1 MKKLVIPAL
10 ALVTAFA
17 VMSPSDAEA
26 QRWRGGGRGGAVAAG
41 VAAGILGGA
50 LVAGAAARPYY
61 APGPVYV
68 APGGYYDDEV
78 VVRRR
83 CWVER
88 RPLVDE
94 YGEVVA
100 YRRQRVCG

>member
-17 VMSPSDAEA
+17 VMQPSEASA
-26 QRWRGGGRGGAVAAG
+26 QRWHRGYGGGAVAAG
-41 VAAGILGGA
+41 VAAGLLGGA

-61 APGPVYV
+61 YGPGYAAPVYGEPVYV
-68 APGGYYDDEV
+68 E
-78 VVRRR
+78 RRR
-83 CWVER
+83 CWIER

-100 YRRQRVCG
+100 FRRQRVCG